1 MAELV
6 TKMERREGSD
16 LGQEIYPADGSKD
29 AEKCVG
35 ARGFL
40 KTLTLDEMIGIASR
54 MEERPN
60 IIVKAG
66 DNAKWYLKRFPKDG
80 IDAEF
85 EKNRTRQGVKNTKLW
100 VLEW

>member
-1 MAELV
+1 
-6 TKMERREGSD
+6 
-16 LGQEIYPADGSKD
+16 
-29 AEKCVG
+29 
-35 ARGFL
+35 
-40 KTLTLDEMIGIASR
+40 